1 VIVRLDPR
9 TATLDLR
16 HAEAALQHAEAQ
28 AQNAK
33 VEADRYTA
41 LVKSGDISQS
51 AYEKVTTQRAM
62 SDAAVEQARAR
73 VATAKKAVDD
83 TTIAAPFAGHVS
95 ARTVSVG
102 EYVSTST
109 KLVTIVQIQPIKLV
123 LQVPETEAGRL
134 RRGMTVRATVPTHP
148 GRIFEGTVSAL
159 NVALDPSSRAMA
171 LEVRFTNADSRLMPG
186 MFATADVQ
194 LPATERAVYVPAS
207 AVTTIANG
215 QSSAVYAIEGTTAH
229 VRVVQT
235 SPAQDGMVRI
245 LAGLDGNAVVA
256 TSALDQLFD
265 GITVRPT
272 PAAGGTGH
280 TGR

>member
-1 VIVRLDPR
+1 
-9 TATLDLR
+9 
-16 HAEAALQHAEAQ
+16 
-28 AQNAK
+28 
-33 VEADRYTA
+33 
-41 LVKSGDISQS
+41 
-51 AYEKVTTQRAM
+51 
-62 SDAAVEQARAR
+62 
-73 VATAKKAVDD
+73 
-83 TTIAAPFAGHVS
+83 
-95 ARTVSVG
+95 
-102 EYVSTST
+102 
-109 KLVTIVQIQPIKLV
+109 
-123 LQVPETEAGRL
+123 
-134 RRGMTVRATVPTHP
+134 
-148 GRIFEGTVSAL
+148 
-159 NVALDPSSRAMA
+159 
-171 LEVRFTNADSRLMPG
+171 MPG